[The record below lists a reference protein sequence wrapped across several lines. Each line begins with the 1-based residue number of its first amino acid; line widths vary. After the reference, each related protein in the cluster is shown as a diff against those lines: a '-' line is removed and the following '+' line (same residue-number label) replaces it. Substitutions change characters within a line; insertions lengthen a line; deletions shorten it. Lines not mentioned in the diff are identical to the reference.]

1 MARKG
6 RTARPTI
13 RQRRMAVQLARKYR
27 EQFDGDEQKVQAAL
41 RADENLVGIDP
52 ATIILIIEL
61 VMAAIKFFRN
71 RKEAK
76 DKEMSDDQVLAAIE
90 GAQ

>member
-1 MARKG
+1 MPRRG
-6 RTARPTI
+6 RTPRPTL
-13 RQRRMAVQLARKYR
+13 RQRRLAVQLARKYR
-27 EQFDGDEQKVQAAL
+27 EQFDGDEQKVEAAL
-41 RADENLVGIDP
+41 RADEHLVGIDP

-71 RKEAK
+71 RREAK
-76 DKEMSDDQVLAAIE
+76 DQEMSDDQVLAAIE

>member
-1 MARKG
+1 MARRA
-6 RTARPTI
+6 RTPRPTL
-13 RQRRMAVQLARKYR
+13 RQRRLAVQLARKYR

-41 RADENLVGIDP
+41 RADEKLVGIDP

-61 VMAAIKFFRN
+61 IMVAIKFFRS
-71 RKEAK
+71 RRESK
-76 DKEMSDDQVLAAIE
+76 DQEMSDDQVLAAIQ